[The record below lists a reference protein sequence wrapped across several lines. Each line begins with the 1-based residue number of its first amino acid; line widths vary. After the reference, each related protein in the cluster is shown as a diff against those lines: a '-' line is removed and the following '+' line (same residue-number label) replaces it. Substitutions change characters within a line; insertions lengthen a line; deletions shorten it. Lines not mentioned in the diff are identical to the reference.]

1 MKKTL
6 LLASMLAIALSA
18 CGKKEEAAVPADTT
32 PPAVTTPAPAPMEPT
47 TPPAVDPA
55 APAAPMTPADP
66 AAPATAS

>member
-1 MKKTL
+1 
-6 LLASMLAIALSA
+6 MLAIALSA
-18 CGKKEEAAVPADTT
+18 CGKKDEPVAPADTT

-55 APAAPMTPADP
+55 APAAPAAPMTPADP